1 METAITLF
9 DRARQALAEA
19 KNIDEVKQVRD
30 QAEALRLYVRQQG
43 ESLEMQNDIAEIKL
57 RAERRAGE
65 LLREMA
71 TSGERDA
78 GQGGDRKSQSHDET
92 VKLDDLGISKSQS
105 HRWQTEAQVPDEEF
119 EQYVA
124 ETKANGEELTS
135 IGLRRKAKKLVSDKP
150 SYDGDEWHTPPEY
163 IDAAREVMGDIELDP
178 ATCETAQDKIQA
190 KHILTKDDDAL
201 QQPWHGRVWL
211 NPPYSM
217 PKIEQFVDKVI
228 AEFDRRN
235 IMEAIVLVNN
245 SSDTKWFHKLLEQ
258 FPACFTKGR
267 IRFWHPSHES
277 FATRQ
282 GQVFFYLGPDWKH
295 EIFVD
300 TFSQFGIVVRKL

>member
-1 METAITLF
+1 MTETAITLF
-9 DRARQALAEA
+9 DRARQAVAEA
-19 KNIDEVKQVRD
+19 KSIDEVKQIRD

-43 ESLEMQNDIAEIKL
+43 ESLQMQNDIAEIKL

-65 LLREMA
+65 LLREM
-71 TSGERDA
+71 DKNK
-78 GQGGDRKSQSHDET
+78 GGNPNLLHDET
-92 VKLDDLGISKSQS
+92 GCSPTLPELGISRVQS

-135 IGLRRKAKKLVSDKP
+135 TGLRRKAKKLVSDKP
-150 SYDGDEWHTPPEY
+150 NYDGDEWHTPPEY

-201 QQPWHGRVWL
+201 LQPWHGRVWL

-217 PKIEQFVDKVI
+217 PKIERFVDKLI
-228 AEFDRRN
+228 AEFEQRN
-235 IMEAIVLVNN
+235 VTEAIILVNN
-245 SSDTKWFHKLLEQ
+245 SSDTKWFHKLLER